1 MLRRFLRGSLP
12 ILLLVPVSDFLFFM
26 VRRKNDLWNLAGER
40 SVVMEQETAKL
51 HNLFAMEL
59 ARQSPKGT
67 EVVGGSGQHGS
78 GGGGRGSGKTG
89 KRRAQQRVKTTMN
102 AKSGEQPAEFLEIPG
117 SSGAAAAGTPVTPG
131 GKKGKKKK
139 RSTMANASNP
149 HHLRNYVPSRLPH
162 TGHGQAGSVDSE
174 WPLAL
179 TFLSADVRS
188 RGRQDASGSSQHVVP
203 QDEWICSFC
212 EYSLFYGDDG
222 EYKRAVRNRK
232 KILKRRRK
240 ARERAAAAAS
250 GVKAAMR
257 DAAGGGDK
265 SDAESDGGAARVA

>member
-1 MLRRFLRGSLP
+1 
-12 ILLLVPVSDFLFFM
+12 
-26 VRRKNDLWNLAGER
+26 
-40 SVVMEQETAKL
+40 MEQETAKL

-67 EVVGGSGQHGS
+67 EAVGGSGQQGS

-102 AKSGEQPAEFLEIPG
+102 AKSGEQPAEFLEMPG
-117 SSGAAAAGTPVTPG
+117 SGGAAAAGNSVTPG

-162 TGHGQAGSVDSE
+162 TGHGQGGGNVDSE

-179 TFLSADVRS
+179 TFLSADVRA
-188 RGRQDASGSSQHVVP
+188 RGRQDGSGSTQHVVP

-257 DAAGGGDK
+257 DAAAGGDK
-265 SDAESDGGAARVA
+265 SEAESDGAGEAARAT

>member
-1 MLRRFLRGSLP
+1 
-12 ILLLVPVSDFLFFM
+12 
-26 VRRKNDLWNLAGER
+26 
-40 SVVMEQETAKL
+40 MEQETAKL

-67 EVVGGSGQHGS
+67 EAAGGSGQHG
-78 GGGGRGSGKTG
+78 GGGGGGGGAGRGSGKTG
-89 KRRAQQRVKTTMN
+89 KRRAQQRVKTTVN
-102 AKSGEQPAEFLEIPG
+102 AKSGEQPAEFLEMPG
-117 SSGAAAAGTPVTPG
+117 SSTAAAAGNSVTPG

-162 TGHGQAGSVDSE
+162 TGHGQGGSVDSE

-188 RGRQDASGSSQHVVP
+188 RGRQDGGGNTQHVVP

-265 SDAESDGGAARVA
+265 SEAESEGTGAAARVV

>member
-1 MLRRFLRGSLP
+1 ML
-12 ILLLVPVSDFLFFM
+12 
-26 VRRKNDLWNLAGER
+26 RKNDLWDSAGER
-40 SVVMEQETAKL
+40 SVIMEQETAKL

-102 AKSGEQPAEFLEIPG
+102 AKSGEQPAEFLEMPG
-117 SSGAAAAGTPVTPG
+117 SSGAAAAAAAAGGGGGGGGGGNPVTPG

-179 TFLSADVRS
+179 TFLSADVRP
-188 RGRQDASGSSQHVVP
+188 RGRQDTSGSSQHVVP

-250 GVKAAMR
+250 GVKAAVR

-265 SDAESDGGAARVA
+265 SDVESDGAGVAARVA

>member
-1 MLRRFLRGSLP
+1 M
-12 ILLLVPVSDFLFFM
+12 
-26 VRRKNDLWNLAGER
+26 
-40 SVVMEQETAKL
+40 VMEQETAKL
-51 HNLFAMEL
+51 QNLFAVEL
-59 ARQSPKGT
+59 ARQSPKAT
-67 EVVGGSGQHGS
+67 ETIGGNGRHH
-78 GGGGRGSGKTG
+78 GGGGGSGKTG

-102 AKSGEQPAEFLEIPG
+102 AKSGEQPAEFLEMPG
-117 SSGAAAAGTPVTPG
+117 STTAAGVVTTPG

-162 TGHGQAGSVDSE
+162 TGHGQGGNVDSL

-179 TFLSADVRS
+179 TFLSADVRP
-188 RGRQDASGSSQHVVP
+188 RGRQDNSNSTQHVVP

-257 DAAGGGDK
+257 DATAGGGGGGGGDK
-265 SDAESDGGAARVA
+265 SEAESDGAGVGWVTT